1 MRKRF
6 FEKNSRNALLVAAK
20 TFSNRASHK
29 SHNPFSLP
37 PSDLQQRLSRSH
49 GQMSKAV

>member
-20 TFSNRASHK
+20 TFGAGVVTQK
-29 SHNPFSLP
+29 S
-37 PSDLQQRLSRSH
+37 
-49 GQMSKAV
+49 